1 MAPLPPFGPSFCY
14 LPLPLCWATLTFR
27 FLKQGKVFSFLR
39 LCTSVSFPLSALY
52 LPAHSWHFKYP
63 FKYPFHYHL
72 VGENFPDP
80 SSLSQLSNCSCSFSR
95 PFFLFGYLSC
105 VSPLTSAARGQ
116 RLGCVV
122 HSAAPRHGTRPGIE
136 MALSKYLLNK

>member
-27 FLKQGKVFSFLR
+27 FLKRGKVFSFLR
-39 LCTSVSFPLSALY
+39 LCTSFSFPLSALY
-52 LPAHSWHFKYP
+52 LPAHSWH

-80 SSLSQLSNCSCSFSR
+80 SSLSQLCNGSYSFSR
-95 PFFLFGYLSC
+95 PFFLFGYLLC

-116 RLGCVV
+116 RLGSVV
-122 HSAAPRHGTRPGIE
+122 HSAAPSHGTKSGIE
-136 MALSKYLLNK
+136 MALSKYLLNQ